1 MPDRMARPQPPSPE
15 AACEPSSPTRQRRKA
30 ERPQQLLEAAYT
42 QFTTRGLAATR
53 TEDVAQLAGVSK
65 GTLFRYYPSKDEL
78 FKAVIRHY
86 LVEVID
92 ASRDLSDQWQGGTDD
107 LLKMLAHTW
116 WQRFGQSHAAGI
128 FKLIVAEVGNMPELA
143 QFYVDEV
150 ITPTYQLVSRA
161 VQRGIDRQ
169 EFRPVEVTAVVQA
182 LMATAQFLVLYPQC
196 TATCQHNPMPLEP
209 ERFMNTQID
218 LLLSGLRQPPSGRE
232 G

>member
-1 MPDRMARPQPPSPE
+1 MPDRLASQPPCPDE
-15 AACEPSSPTRQRRKA
+15 AASEPTTPPRQRRKA

-42 QFTTRGLAATR
+42 LFTTRGLAATR

-92 ASRDLSDQWQGGTDD
+92 ASRDLSDQWQGSTDN
-107 LLKMLAHTW
+107 LLKLLAHTW

-150 ITPTYQLVSRA
+150 ITPTYLLVSRV

-196 TATCQHNPMPLEP
+196 TATCLHNPMPLEP

-218 LLLSGLRQPPSGRE
+218 LLLSGLRQPGAARE

>member
-1 MPDRMARPQPPSPE
+1 MPDRSARAQPSE
-15 AACEPSSPTRQRRKA
+15 DGACAPSSAPGAHAPARQRRKA

-42 QFTTRGLAATR
+42 LFTTRGLAATR

-128 FKLIVAEVGNMPELA
+128 FKLIVAEVGNMPSWRSSMS
-143 QFYVDEV
+143 
-150 ITPTYQLVSRA
+150 TK
-161 VQRGIDRQ
+161 
-169 EFRPVEVTAVVQA
+169 
-182 LMATAQFLVLYPQC
+182 
-196 TATCQHNPMPLEP
+196 
-209 ERFMNTQID
+209 
-218 LLLSGLRQPPSGRE
+218 
-232 G
+232 